1 MDYEYI
7 TLEKRKNVA
16 IITLNRPDKLNALN
30 LKTKKEV
37 FRALKEIETD
47 EAIRCVIYTGAGKA
61 FSAGFDTGTPPEDLQ
76 EFVSLQEEEYLYN
89 FDKPIIAAVHGYT
102 LGDGMQQAMLC
113 DMIVASE
120 NAKLGFIG
128 AKIGALCYGSFT
140 VLPAIVGR
148 QKASE
153 WLFTCDYVSAEE
165 AFRVGLVNKVEP
177 HENLMAAALE
187 MAEKMAKLSP
197 ISIKYSKRAMRTPLV
212 SEAHRKALEEGWAAI
227 SGSQRIQ
234 KETVK

>member
-1 MDYEYI
+1 MDYECI
-7 TLEKRKNVA
+7 ILEKRGNVA
-16 IITLNRPDKLNALN
+16 VITLNRPDKLNALN

-61 FSAGFDTGTPPEDLQ
+61 FSAGFDMGTPPEDLQ

-89 FDKPIIAAVHGYT
+89 FDKPVIAAVHGYT

-113 DMIVASE
+113 DIIVASE

-165 AFRVGLVNKVEP
+165 AFKAGFVNKVVP
-177 HENLMAAALE
+177 HDRLMAAALE
-187 MAEKMAKLSP
+187 MAEKIAKLSP
-197 ISIKYSKRAMRTPLV
+197 ISIKYSKRAMRAPLV
-212 SEAHRKALEEGWAAI
+212 SEEHRKALEEGWAAI
-227 SGSQRIQ
+227 SGR
-234 KETVK
+234 